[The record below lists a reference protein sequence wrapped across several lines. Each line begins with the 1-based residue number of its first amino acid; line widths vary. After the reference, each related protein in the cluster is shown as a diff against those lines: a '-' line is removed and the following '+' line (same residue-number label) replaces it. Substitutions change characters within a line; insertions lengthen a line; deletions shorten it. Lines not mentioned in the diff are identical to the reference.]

1 MYILSLFT
9 HFHVVP
15 NLYESISSVEHKGLF
30 LKNAC
35 NQKVVSSHSIEINK
49 NLWLATFF
57 KTPSFETQTFE
68 TQTGLE
74 KLEGEYMTGFLFL
87 GELSL

>member
-9 HFHVVP
+9 HFHVVS
-15 NLYESISSVEHKGLF
+15 NLYESISSVEHKRLF

-57 KTPSFETQTFE
+57 KTPYFE

>member
-15 NLYESISSVEHKGLF
+15 NLYESISSVERKGLF

-35 NQKVVSSHSIEINK
+35 NQKVVRSHSIEINK

-57 KTPSFETQTFE
+57 KTPSFE